1 MKELLK
7 KAKEKMQKSVEN
19 LTREFAG
26 IRAGRANASVL
37 DKVKVD
43 YYGAPSPIN
52 QLAAVSVS
60 EGRTLIIQPWDISTL
75 TLIEKAIQ
83 KSDIGINPVNDGKV
97 IRLTFPQ
104 PTEEKRKAICKD
116 IKKLGEDTKV
126 AVRNSRRDALDKV
139 KAMKKN
145 GEATDDEVKTFEKD
159 IQKETDKFCADI
171 DARVAEKEKEVMS
184 I

>member
-7 KAKEKMQKSVEN
+7 KAKEKMQKSVDN
-19 LTREFAG
+19 LSREFAS
-26 IRAGRANASVL
+26 IRAGRASTSVL

-75 TLIEKAIQ
+75 NLIEKAIQ
-83 KSDIGINPVNDGKV
+83 KSDIGINPTNDGKV

-116 IKKLGEDTKV
+116 IKKLGEDAKV

-145 GEATDDEVKTFEKD
+145 GEATDDEIKTFEKD

-171 DARVAEKEKEVMS
+171 DAKVTEKEKEVMS

>member
-7 KAKEKMQKSVEN
+7 KAKEKMQKSVDN
-19 LTREFAG
+19 LSREFAS
-26 IRAGRANASVL
+26 IRAGRASTSVL

-75 TLIEKAIQ
+75 NLIEKAIQ
-83 KSDIGINPVNDGKV
+83 KSDIGINPTNDGKV

-116 IKKLGEDTKV
+116 IKKLGEDAKV

-145 GEATDDEVKTFEKD
+145 GEATDDEIKTFEKD
-159 IQKETDKFCADI
+159 IQKETDKFCADV
-171 DARVAEKEKEVMS
+171 DAKVAEKEKEVMS